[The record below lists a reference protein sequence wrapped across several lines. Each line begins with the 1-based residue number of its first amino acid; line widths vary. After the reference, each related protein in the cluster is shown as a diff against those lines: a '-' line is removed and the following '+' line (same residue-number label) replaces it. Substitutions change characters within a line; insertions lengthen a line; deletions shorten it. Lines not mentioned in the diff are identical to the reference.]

1 MKRKIS
7 KKLALSRETLAHLD
21 LLRLAEVGG
30 GVTCHASGSCPPPS
44 TQACSDGGCPTDPVI
59 C

>member
-1 MKRKIS
+1 MKKRVS
-7 KKLALSRETLAHLD
+7 KKLTLSRETLASLD
-21 LLRLAEVGG
+21 LAEVTG

-44 TQACSDGGCPTDPVI
+44 TQACSDGTCL